1 MDWINI
7 LNQAGN
13 VAQGA
18 GLLNYNLNSYKND
31 NTLQG
36 RLNQWG
42 SGISGEDPIMKAF
55 TMHQNTHALRNDLD
69 NYVEST
75 PYANTTSQILDL
87 YKGYKPLETVKRDSF
102 GRIWAD
108 NLLASAQGAKNGLA
122 VGGAWGALAGGIL
135 GGVVNLGTNI
145 AREVTREH
153 MNKDIREANLNKIS
167 TMNNNIESV
176 NSLTNYNNRANMA
189 AFGGQ
194 FTNGISEFNAGGTHE
209 ENPKGG
215 IQVGVG
221 GNGLPNTVEE
231 GEVRDDKNNYIYSNR
246 LVATVEDLES
256 VFIPKKYA
264 NKSFADIAKLL
275 SKELQDR
282 PNDGPSRKSN
292 EIMLERLRN
301 AQELKKSEI
310 QKDIIVSMAKKY
322 KVDPIEIESV
332 LSESREQ
339 QNQFGYGGYGNTNY
353 LTTLFPKE
361 WHVSPD
367 SNNISPSPLKINNKF
382 GLDEVLFNMQN
393 DAYYNGD
400 MFYKPTPITSTVL
413 PKVEITRPNI
423 DNNKILKDAEEKYM
437 SSGFNSTDAMMK
449 SPIIGNL
456 LALGANMAKGKD
468 YTFADKI
475 MSMKPKTMA
484 PALIND
490 YMSYDPVNS
499 VFNQNQIK
507 SIAAGTRSKLKDS
520 AGGNA
525 AIERASMLGADSN
538 LFEALG
544 KSMLMDNQTNLE
556 RKKLASEFNK
566 NTNQINADSINR
578 ANASNLE
585 ASMQNDQLMYNA
597 LLLKQKIKDEYEAA
611 ISQNLTGLFDNISD
625 IGRNK
630 FNNNMLAGIFGY
642 TIGKDGK
649 VKPVKQ

>member
-1 MDWINI
+1 MDWTNT

-13 VAQGA
+13 VAQAA
-18 GLLNYNLNSYKND
+18 GFLNYNLNSYKND

-42 SGISGEDPIMKAF
+42 SGISGEDPIMRAIK
-55 TMHQNTHALRNDLD
+55 TMSGTEANSLVKDMR
-69 NYVEST
+69 NYVDST
-75 PYANTTSQILDL
+75 PYANSTDQILNL
-87 YKGYKPLETVKRDSF
+87 YREYQPLEHVKKESF
-102 GRIWAD
+102 GRLVGD
-108 NLLASAQGAKNGLA
+108 NLLASAQGAKNGLS
-122 VGGAWGALAGGIL
+122 VGGPWGALAGGIL
-135 GGVVNLGTNI
+135 GGVVNLGTATSHAAERDAMNMNI
-145 AREVTREH
+145 DYT
-153 MNKDIREANLNKIS
+153 NKLKAA
-167 TMNNNIESV
+167 TMNNNIGSV
-176 NSLTNYNNRANMA
+176 NSLNNYLNKANVA
-189 AFGGQ
+189 AMGGQ
-194 FTNGISEFNAGGTHE
+194 FTDGISEFDAGGTHE
-209 ENPKGG
+209 QNPKGG

-221 GNGLPNTVEE
+221 SNGLPNTVEE

-246 LVATVEDLES
+246 LIATIEDLES

-322 KVDPIEIESV
+322 KVDPKEIESV
-332 LSESREQ
+332 LSESKGQ
-339 QNQFGYGGYGNTNY
+339 QNQFAYGGNEDYP
-353 LTTLFPKE
+353 FR
-361 WHVSPD
+361 
-367 SNNISPSPLKINNKF
+367 
-382 GLDEVLFNMQN
+382 
-393 DAYYNGD
+393 
-400 MFYKPTPITSTVL
+400 VL
-413 PKVEITRPNI
+413 PKEGYGDPANTTTFISNPHNYAYNNSMDIISKPPTNDEEAFLTFEDIPNNLTFTPGVIPTKKEII
-423 DNNKILKDAEEKYM
+423 SNN
-437 SSGFNSTDAMMK
+437 SSKEGFNSIDAMMK

-456 LALGANMAKGKD
+456 LTLGANMAKGKD

-475 MSMKPKTMA
+475 MSIKPKTMA

-490 YMSYDPVNS
+490 YMSYDPVDS

-556 RKKLASEFNK
+556 RKRLASEFNK

-578 ANASNLE
+578 ANSSNLE
-585 ASMQNDQLMYNA
+585 ASIQNDQLMYNA

-611 ISQNLTGLFDNISD
+611 ISQNLTGLFDNISNV
-625 IGRNK
+625 GRNT

-649 VKPVKQ
+649 LKPVKQ

>member
-1 MDWINI
+1 MDWTNI

-18 GLLNYNLNSYKND
+18 GFLNYNLNSYKND

-55 TMHQNTHALRNDLD
+55 TMHQNTQALRNELD

-108 NLLASAQGAKNGLA
+108 NLLASAQGAKNGLS
-122 VGGAWGALAGGIL
+122 VGGPWGALAGGIL

-145 AREVTREH
+145 AREVKRED
-153 MNKDIREANLNKIS
+153 MNKDIREANLNKLS

-322 KVDPIEIESV
+322 KVDPKEIESV

-339 QNQFGYGGYGNTNY
+339 QNQFVYGGYGDNPEYSENNFNDSIYDNPINPHYDDSFFNILPKSNT
-353 LTTLFPKE
+353 LPTIVRPT
-361 WHVSPD
+361 
-367 SNNISPSPLKINNKF
+367 INN
-382 GLDEVLFNMQN
+382 
-393 DAYYNGD
+393 
-400 MFYKPTPITSTVL
+400 T
-413 PKVEITRPNI
+413 
-423 DNNKILKDAEEKYM
+423 KILKDAEEKYM

-475 MSMKPKTMA
+475 MSIKPKTMA

-499 VFNQNQIK
+499 VFNQNQIN
-507 SIAAGTRSKLKDS
+507 SVAAGTRSKLKDS

-585 ASMQNDQLMYNA
+585 ASMQHDQLMYNA
-597 LLLKQKIKDEYEAA
+597 LLLKQKIKDEYESA
-611 ISQNLTGLFDNISD
+611 ISQNLTGLFDNISNV
-625 IGRNK
+625 GRNK

-649 VKPVKQ
+649 LKPVKQ

>member
-1 MDWINI
+1 
-7 LNQAGN
+7 
-13 VAQGA
+13 
-18 GLLNYNLNSYKND
+18 
-31 NTLQG
+31 
-36 RLNQWG
+36 
-42 SGISGEDPIMKAF
+42 
-55 TMHQNTHALRNDLD
+55 
-69 NYVEST
+69 
-75 PYANTTSQILDL
+75 
-87 YKGYKPLETVKRDSF
+87 
-102 GRIWAD
+102 
-108 NLLASAQGAKNGLA
+108 
-122 VGGAWGALAGGIL
+122 
-135 GGVVNLGTNI
+135 
-145 AREVTREH
+145 
-153 MNKDIREANLNKIS
+153 MNKDIREANLNKMS
-167 TMNNNIESV
+167 MMNNNIESMT
-176 NSLTNYNNRANMA
+176 SLTNYNNRANMA

-194 FTNGISEFNAGGTHE
+194 FTDGITEFNAGGTHE
-209 ENPKGG
+209 ENPEGG

-221 GNGLPNTVEE
+221 SNGLPNTVEE

-246 LVATVEDLES
+246 LIATIEDLES
-256 VFIPKKYA
+256 FSLSKKYA
-264 NKSFADIAKLL
+264 NKTFADIAKLL

-282 PNDGPSRKSN
+282 PNDGHSRKSH

-301 AQELKKSEI
+301 AQEMKKSEI
-310 QKDIIVSMAKKY
+310 QEDIIVSMAKKY
-322 KVDPIEIESV
+322 KIDPIEIESI
-332 LSESREQ
+332 LSESKEQ
-339 QNQFGYGGYGNTNY
+339 QNQFAMGGTFDELGNPIIPISDITNSDG
-353 LTTLFPKE
+353 E
-361 WHVSPD
+361 
-367 SNNISPSPLKINNKF
+367 I
-382 GLDEVLFNMQN
+382 
-393 DAYYNGD
+393 
-400 MFYKPTPITSTVL
+400 ITRQPYPSTVSINPTLMNNNVISNSPIL
-413 PKVEITRPNI
+413 PGDNQNSFIPGFIPDNSRYYDISFNFMKPKKIGMPTIQKPNI
-423 DNNKILKDAEEKYM
+423 DNNKILKNAEEEYIPSK
-437 SSGFNSTDAMMK
+437 FNSIDAMMK

-499 VFNQNQIK
+499 VFNQNQIQ

-556 RKKLASEFNK
+556 RKRLASEFNK

-578 ANASNLE
+578 ANSSNLE
-585 ASMQNDQLMYNA
+585 ASIQNDQLMYNA

-611 ISQNLTGLFDNISD
+611 ISQNLTGLFDNISG

-630 FNNNMLAGIFGY
+630 FNNNMLAGIYGY

>member
-1 MDWINI
+1 MDWTNI

-18 GLLNYNLNSYKND
+18 GFLNYNLNSYKND

-75 PYANTTSQILDL
+75 PYANTISQTLDL

-102 GRIWAD
+102 GRLWAD
-108 NLLASAQGAKNGLA
+108 NLLASAQGAKNGLS
-122 VGGAWGALAGGIL
+122 VGGPWGALIGGVL
-135 GGVVNLGTNI
+135 GGVVNVGTNI
-145 AREVTREH
+145 AREVKRED

-167 TMNNNIESV
+167 TMNNNIESM
-176 NSLTNYNNRANMA
+176 NSLTNYNNRANIA

-221 GNGLPNTVEE
+221 SNGLPNTVEE

-246 LVATVEDLES
+246 LTATIEDLES
-256 VFIPKKYA
+256 FSLSKKYA
-264 NKSFADIAKLL
+264 NKTFADIAKLL

-282 PNDGPSRKSN
+282 PNDGPSRKSH

-301 AQELKKSEI
+301 AQEMKKSEI
-310 QKDIIVSMAKKY
+310 QEDIIVSMAKKY
-322 KVDPIEIESV
+322 KVDPKEIESV

-339 QNQFGYGGYGNTNY
+339 QNQFAYGGGYTDIPFN
-353 LTTLFPKE
+353 
-361 WHVSPD
+361 
-367 SNNISPSPLKINNKF
+367 PLKNNKF
-382 GLDEVLFNMQN
+382 GLDEVLSNMQN
-393 DAYYNGD
+393 DDYYNGD

-413 PKVEITRPNI
+413 PKIETTRPNI
-423 DNNKILKDAEEKYM
+423 NNTKILKDAEEKYIP
-437 SSGFNSTDAMMK
+437 SGFNSTDAMMK

-468 YTFADKI
+468 YTFADQI
-475 MSMKPKTMA
+475 MSIKPKTMA

-499 VFNQNQIK
+499 VFNQNQIN
-507 SIAAGTRSKLKDS
+507 SVAAGTRSKLKDS

-611 ISQNLTGLFDNISD
+611 ISQNLTGLFDNISNV
-625 IGRNK
+625 GRNK
-630 FNNNMLAGIFGY
+630 FNNNMLAGIYGY

>member
-1 MDWINI
+1 MNMNI
-7 LNQAGN
+7 DYTNKLK
-13 VAQGA
+13 VA
-18 GLLNYNLNSYKND
+18 
-31 NTLQG
+31 
-36 RLNQWG
+36 
-42 SGISGEDPIMKAF
+42 
-55 TMHQNTHALRNDLD
+55 
-69 NYVEST
+69 
-75 PYANTTSQILDL
+75 
-87 YKGYKPLETVKRDSF
+87 
-102 GRIWAD
+102 
-108 NLLASAQGAKNGLA
+108 
-122 VGGAWGALAGGIL
+122 
-135 GGVVNLGTNI
+135 
-145 AREVTREH
+145 
-153 MNKDIREANLNKIS
+153 
-167 TMNNNIESV
+167 TMNNNIGSV
-176 NSLTNYNNRANMA
+176 NSLNNYLNKANVA
-189 AFGGQ
+189 AMGGQ
-194 FTNGISEFNAGGTHE
+194 FTDGISEFDAGGTHE
-209 ENPKGG
+209 QNPKGG

-221 GNGLPNTVEE
+221 SNGLPNTVEE

-282 PNDGPSRKSN
+282 PNDGSSRKSN

-322 KVDPIEIESV
+322 KVDPKEIESV
-332 LSESREQ
+332 LSESQGQ
-339 QNQFGYGGYGNTNY
+339 QNQFAYGGGITPFFNPLHGNR
-353 LTTLFPKE
+353 
-361 WHVSPD
+361 
-367 SNNISPSPLKINNKF
+367 F
-382 GLDEVLFNMQN
+382 GLDKIMDQMQH
-393 DAYYNGD
+393 DPYYNKEFVQPVKSMND
-400 MFYKPTPITSTVL
+400 IYNTPIDI
-413 PKVEITRPNI
+413 KRPNI
-423 DNNKILKDAEEKYM
+423 DNDKILKDAEEKYIP
-437 SSGFNSTDAMMK
+437 SKFNSVDAMMK
-449 SPIIGNL
+449 APIIGNL

-475 MSMKPKTMA
+475 MSIKPKTMA

-490 YMSYDPVNS
+490 YMSYDPVDS

-578 ANASNLE
+578 ANSSNLE
-585 ASMQNDQLMYNA
+585 ASIQNDQLMYNA

-611 ISQNLTGLFDNISD
+611 ISQNLTGLFDNISG

-630 FNNNMLAGIFGY
+630 FNNNMLAGIYGY

>member
-1 MDWINI
+1 MDWTNT

-18 GLLNYNLNSYKND
+18 GFLNYNLNSYKND

-42 SGISGEDPIMKAF
+42 SGISGEDPIMRAIK
-55 TMHQNTHALRNDLD
+55 TMSGTEANSLVKDMR
-69 NYVEST
+69 NYVDST
-75 PYANTTSQILDL
+75 PYANSNDQILNL
-87 YKGYKPLETVKRDSF
+87 YREYQPLEHVKKESF
-102 GRIWAD
+102 GRLVGD
-108 NLLASAQGAKNGLA
+108 NLLASAQGAKNGLS
-122 VGGAWGALAGGIL
+122 VGGPWGALAGGIL
-135 GGVVNLGTNI
+135 GGVVNLGTAISHAEERDAMNMNI
-145 AREVTREH
+145 DYT
-153 MNKDIREANLNKIS
+153 NKLKVA
-167 TMNNNIESV
+167 TMNNNIGSV
-176 NSLTNYNNRANMA
+176 NSLNNYLNKANVA
-189 AFGGQ
+189 AMGGQ
-194 FTNGISEFNAGGTHE
+194 FTDGISEFDAGGTHE
-209 ENPKGG
+209 QNPKGG

-221 GNGLPNTVEE
+221 SNGLPNTVEE

-322 KVDPIEIESV
+322 KVDPKEIESV

-339 QNQFGYGGYGNTNY
+339 QNQFVYGGEYDNVPFN
-353 LTTLFPKE
+353 
-361 WHVSPD
+361 
-367 SNNISPSPLKINNKF
+367 PS
-382 GLDEVLFNMQN
+382 
-393 DAYYNGD
+393 
-400 MFYKPTPITSTVL
+400 PITSTVL

-423 DNNKILKDAEEKYM
+423 DNNKILKDAEEKYIP
-437 SSGFNSTDAMMK
+437 SGFNSTDAMMK

-456 LALGANMAKGKD
+456 LTLGANMAKGKD

-475 MSMKPKTMA
+475 MSIKPKTMA

-490 YMSYDPVNS
+490 YMSYDPVDS

-556 RKKLASEFNK
+556 RKRLASEFNK

-578 ANASNLE
+578 ANSSNLE
-585 ASMQNDQLMYNA
+585 ASIQNDQLMYNA

-611 ISQNLTGLFDNISD
+611 ISQNLTGLFDNISG

-649 VKPVKQ
+649 LKPVKQ

>member
-1 MDWINI
+1 
-7 LNQAGN
+7 
-13 VAQGA
+13 
-18 GLLNYNLNSYKND
+18 
-31 NTLQG
+31 
-36 RLNQWG
+36 
-42 SGISGEDPIMKAF
+42 
-55 TMHQNTHALRNDLD
+55 
-69 NYVEST
+69 
-75 PYANTTSQILDL
+75 
-87 YKGYKPLETVKRDSF
+87 
-102 GRIWAD
+102 
-108 NLLASAQGAKNGLA
+108 
-122 VGGAWGALAGGIL
+122 
-135 GGVVNLGTNI
+135 
-145 AREVTREH
+145 
-153 MNKDIREANLNKIS
+153 MNKDIKEANLNKMS
-167 TMNNNIESV
+167 MMNNNIESMS
-176 NSLTNYNNRANMA
+176 SLTNYNNRANMA

-194 FTNGISEFNAGGTHE
+194 FTDGVTEFNSGGTHE
-209 ENPKGG
+209 QNVSGG

-221 GNGLPNTVEE
+221 SNGLPNTVEE

-282 PNDGPSRKSN
+282 PNDGPSRKSH

-322 KVDPIEIESV
+322 KIDPKEIESV
-332 LSESREQ
+332 LSESQGQ
-339 QNQFGYGGYGNTNY
+339 QNQFSLGGYDDN
-353 LTTLFPKE
+353 PKYAKNNFN
-361 WHVSPD
+361 D
-367 SNNISPSPLKINNKF
+367 SIYDNPIHPYYDDSF
-382 GLDEVLFNMQN
+382 FN
-393 DAYYNGD
+393 
-400 MFYKPTPITSTVL
+400 VL
-413 PKVEITRPNI
+413 PKSNSLPTIVRPNI
-423 DNNKILKDAEEKYM
+423 NNTKILKDAEEKYIP
-437 SSGFNSTDAMMK
+437 SGFNSIDAMMN
-449 SPIIGNL
+449 SPIMGNL

-475 MSMKPKTMA
+475 MSTKPKTMA

-499 VFNQNQIK
+499 VFNQNQIN
-507 SIAAGTRSKLKDS
+507 SVAAGTRSKLKDS

-566 NTNQINADSINR
+566 NTNQINADNINR

-611 ISQNLTGLFDNISD
+611 IGQNLTSLFDNISNT
-625 IGRNK
+625 GRNK

-642 TIGKDGK
+642 ILGKDGK
-649 VKPVKQ
+649 VKPVK

>member
-1 MDWINI
+1 MDWTNI

-18 GLLNYNLNSYKND
+18 GFLNYNLNSYKND

-69 NYVEST
+69 SYVEST
-75 PYANTTSQILDL
+75 PYANTISQALDL

-102 GRIWAD
+102 GKIWAD
-108 NLLASAQGAKNGLA
+108 NLLASAQGAKNGLS

-145 AREVTREH
+145 AREVRRED
-153 MNKDIREANLNKIS
+153 MNKDIKEANFNKMS
-167 TMNNNIESV
+167 MMNNNIESMS
-176 NSLTNYNNRANMA
+176 SLTNYNNRANMA

-194 FTNGISEFNAGGTHE
+194 FTDGVTKFNSGGTHE
-209 ENPKGG
+209 ENPNGG

-221 GNGLPNTVEE
+221 SNGLPNTVEE

-246 LVATVEDLES
+246 LIATIEDLES
-256 VFIPKKYA
+256 FSLSRKYA

-282 PNDGPSRKSN
+282 PNDGPSRKSH

-301 AQELKKSEI
+301 AQELKKLEI
-310 QKDIIVSMAKKY
+310 QEDIIVSMAKKY
-322 KVDPIEIESV
+322 KVDPKEIESV
-332 LSESREQ
+332 LSESQGQ
-339 QNQFGYGGYGNTNY
+339 QNQFAYGG
-353 LTTLFPKE
+353 
-361 WHVSPD
+361 
-367 SNNISPSPLKINNKF
+367 
-382 GLDEVLFNMQN
+382 DEDWPFR
-393 DAYYNGD
+393 
-400 MFYKPTPITSTVL
+400 VL
-413 PKVEITRPNI
+413 PKEGYGDPANTTTFISNPYNYAYNNPMDIISKPPINNEEAFLTVEDIPNNLTFTPGVI
-423 DNNKILKDAEEKYM
+423 PTKKEIIPDKE
-437 SSGFNSTDAMMK
+437 GFNSIDAMMN
-449 SPIIGNL
+449 SPIMGNL

-475 MSMKPKTMA
+475 MSIKPKTMA

-499 VFNQNQIK
+499 VFNQNQIN
-507 SIAAGTRSKLKDS
+507 SVAAGTRSKLKDS

-585 ASMQNDQLMYNA
+585 ASIQNDQLMYNA

-611 ISQNLTGLFDNISD
+611 ISQNLTSLFDNISNT
-625 IGRNK
+625 GRNK

-642 TIGKDGK
+642 TLGKDGK
-649 VKPVKQ
+649 IKPAKK